1 MHSKWSEYIC
11 NSSRK
16 GGITSSIPEARD
28 PKMLGFIMNENYYN
42 PDLTHISL
50 ACRLHVITYPIEL

>member
-1 MHSKWSEYIC
+1 MHSKWSGYIC

-16 GGITSSIPEARD
+16 GGITSSIPKARD

-42 PDLTHISL
+42 LHLTDIYPP
-50 ACRLHVITYPIEL
+50 CRLHVANHPNEL